1 MAKDG
6 ARERI
11 LATASRLFFERG
23 YSEVGINEIIDSSET
38 AKATFYHHFP
48 SKQSL
53 CKAWLESVHDRWEE
67 CQREI
72 LNAPGDPVAK
82 VEQFFRD
89 LGGLMTQS
97 NFRGCPYTNTAVVVS
112 EEESC
117 LAKAVQIHK
126 SSLREFFRALAF
138 QVRPAAS
145 TEEIASL
152 GDTLFLLHSGAT
164 TEAQNLRSLWPVEVA
179 TSTAVEICRQHRL

>member
-1 MAKDG
+1 MAKDR

-72 LNAPGDPVAK
+72 LNAPGDPVVK

-89 LGGLMTQS
+89 LGSLMTQS
-97 NFRGCPYTNTAVVVS
+97 NFRGCPYTNTAAVVS
-112 EEESC
+112 EE
-117 LAKAVQIHK
+117 
-126 SSLREFFRALAF
+126 
-138 QVRPAAS
+138 
-145 TEEIASL
+145 
-152 GDTLFLLHSGAT
+152 
-164 TEAQNLRSLWPVEVA
+164 
-179 TSTAVEICRQHRL
+179 